1 MWSDWLVFCDCCSQS
16 VCPLME
22 KGKRLVETSW
32 GDRLTQEEAGSC
44 FDGWGC
50 IPSLFFD
57 WDQTMVEVIK
67 IMVTSFKRSPACTA
81 TLSAPDSAGGPCQ
94 PTPLLETPGHSQA
107 SLGQRLVGS
116 LLLSPGSWCTQ
127 GFVCA
132 LHESVSPICKFCNQN
147 PLASK
152 VKLSGS
158 SRSLCQIPVCHKSV
172 VSPRTFLTVWELLWY
187 NCSVLN
193 LSVCGKLSIE
203 KN

>member
-1 MWSDWLVFCDCCSQS
+1 MGGAVSPPSC
-16 VCPLME
+16 
-22 KGKRLVETSW
+22 
-32 GDRLTQEEAGSC
+32 LTCG
-44 FDGWGC
+44 
-50 IPSLFFD
+50 
-57 WDQTMVEVIK
+57 QTMVEVMK
-67 IMVTSFKRSPACTA
+67 IMATFFKRSSSGTA
-81 TLSAPDSAGGPCQ
+81 ALSAPNPAAGHCQ
-94 PTPLLETPGHSQA
+94 PRPPPETSGHSQA
-107 SLGQRLVGS
+107 NLGQSLVGS

-132 LHESVSPICKFCNQN
+132 LQESVSPICKFCNQN

>member
-1 MWSDWLVFCDCCSQS
+1 MNFNYSIQQIEFQWNSLKLNWIS
-16 VCPLME
+16 VE
-22 KGKRLVETSW
+22 IQWISTTV
-32 GDRLTQEEAGSC
+32 
-44 FDGWGC
+44 
-50 IPSLFFD
+50 
-57 WDQTMVEVIK
+57 
-67 IMVTSFKRSPACTA
+67 ACTA
-81 TLSAPDSAGGPCQ
+81 TLSTSKAAAGPCQ

-158 SRSLCQIPVCHKSV
+158 SQSLCQIPVCHKSV